1 MRFRAA
7 AIQFEPHPVDK
18 LSNRE
23 RMAKLVEQAAQ
34 GGARLIVTPE
44 TGFTGCCWYN
54 REEALAVA
62 ETLPGSTT
70 EQWEKIARRYGCC
83 IVSGIIEQDA
93 SGLCYNS
100 AFLVDPQGLRGVY
113 RKNHLFISDHK
124 WAVEGNKG
132 FPVWR
137 TAVGTLGIAI
147 CADLEFPETV
157 RVLRRQGAEIIC
169 CPTAWL
175 GEKCPAATWITRA
188 WENGVY
194 LIAADRWG
202 EERGIQFSGGSCII
216 GPQGEILAYRDAGD
230 GIVAAEVCV
239 EGDNSAVGVKEG
251 IIPVSDR
258 GINQDRGR
266 EYDLLGL
273 PDDYS
278 FYYSLALHTYRW
290 PPGRFFGLYG
300 YQPLPAGKETD
311 VAVVQM
317 EIPPG
322 GLKAATAEIIKAV
335 REWVM
340 YCCHQFSEPSS
351 EPGIVVF
358 PDLSGFMGT
367 GGDFAG
373 PPGAHAVLLQGPEI
387 REIGRI
393 AEENRVYLVW
403 GVLEEAEDHFY
414 KTVVL
419 WGPEGC
425 VGYYRQVHL
434 PPAALAAGLTR
445 GNNSELFFDLPSV
458 RLGLLGGYELCY
470 PEAVRVLALQGVD
483 LVAVAGDIWTP
494 FPRRLGATTIP
505 HPRRVPVGDDPFHWC
520 PGRVRS
526 WENGCYVAVANS
538 ALKEG
543 VFCSSGYGSG
553 VFDPVAYRRIAP
565 QQELLPFAHP
575 GFLVRRISTALSS
588 PEGKEVRSKEV
599 LRRRLPHLYVP
610 LFKG

>member
-1 MRFRAA
+1 MEAVKFKAA
-7 AIQFEPHPVDK
+7 AIQFEPHPADTA
-18 LSNRE
+18 SNRQRLAE
-23 RMAKLVEQAAQ
+23 LVEQAARK
-34 GGARLIVTPE
+34 GARLVVTPE
-44 TGFTGCCWYN
+44 TGFSGCCWYN

-62 ETLPGSTT
+62 ETLPGPTT

-83 IVSGIIEQDA
+83 IVSGIIERDA

-124 WAVEGNKG
+124 WAAEGNKG
-132 FPVWR
+132 FPVWK
-137 TAVGTLGIAI
+137 TAVGTIGIAI

-175 GEKCPAATWITRA
+175 GEKCPAATWIARA

-202 EERGIQFSGGSCII
+202 KERGIQFSGGSCVID
-216 GPQGEILAYRDAGD
+216 PRGEILSCCDAGD
-230 GIVAAEVCV
+230 GIAAAEICLAEPGG
-239 EGDNSAVGVKEG
+239 EGESVFPKGG
-251 IIPVSDR
+251 
-258 GINQDRGR
+258 
-266 EYDLLGL
+266 DLLGI
-273 PDDYS
+273 PEDYS
-278 FYYSLALHTYRW
+278 LYYPLALNTYRW
-290 PPGRFFGLYG
+290 PPQWFFSLYG
-300 YQPLPAGKETD
+300 YRPLPGGSETD

-322 GLKAATAEIIKAV
+322 GLKEATAEITRAV
-335 REWVM
+335 REWVER
-340 YCCHQFSEPSS
+340 CCCQFSDPSS
-351 EPGIVVF
+351 GPGIVVF
-358 PDLSGFMGT
+358 PDLSGFGEDF
-367 GGDFAG
+367 GGNKEDFAEV
-373 PPGAHAVLLQGPEI
+373 PEARAVLLQGPEV

-393 AEENRVYLVW
+393 AEETRVYLIW
-403 GVLEEAEDHFY
+403 GILEEAKGCFY

-419 WGPEGC
+419 WGPDGC
-425 VGYYRQVHL
+425 AGYYRQVHL
-434 PPAALAAGLTR
+434 PPAALAAGLKR
-445 GNNSELFFDLPSV
+445 EDNLGQFFDLPGL

-483 LVAVAGDIWTP
+483 LVAVAGDMWTP
-494 FPRRLGATTIP
+494 FPRGLGATAIP

-538 ALKEG
+538 ALKPDAS
-543 VFCSSGYGSG
+543 CASGCGSG
-553 VFDPVAYRRIAP
+553 VFDPVAYRRLAP
-565 QQELLPFAHP
+565 QQELLSFAHP
-575 GFLVRRISTALSS
+575 GFLARRISTAHSS

-599 LRRRLPHLYVP
+599 LRRRLPYLYVP
-610 LFKG
+610 LFER